1 MLPASLTTPHWLCG
15 LLLDIWTAERF
26 TWLMSSPVTAVFHTS
41 SLESVPF
48 IVITSAFWFE
58 LTGAPCWSVSCFVVQ
73 HHGRLFLIII
83 TDSFILET
91 YCADDTRSSGSQS
104 LRCEDFVLWSTIW
117 GIEREKIMLFSA
129 VSLYSVSCLWCRTAL
144 WSEWRVFVWIQ
155 VCLWSES
162 ASLVREVFSFLFSFQ
177 YSTSLSTLQ
186 LIGYIACQ
194 SFLWAVRSAESIL
207 ILRVIQISRFNKF
220 HHDILIRLRLI
231 ALLSILFVYI
241 YFCWSNHYLT
251 AH

>member
-1 MLPASLTTPHWLCG
+1 MLKCLLFCCPTPWTLVFNNNHRFVHFGDLLCWWYTLQRVSKPPLWRLCAVVHHLGHRERENHAVQRCLTLLC
-15 LLLDIWTAERF
+15 LLPL
-26 TWLMSSPVTAVFHTS
+26 
-41 SLESVPF
+41 
-48 IVITSAFWFE
+48 
-58 LTGAPCWSVSCFVVQ
+58 VSHCFVKRVACVC
-73 HHGRLFLIII
+73 L
-83 TDSFILET
+83 DS
-91 YCADDTRSSGSQS
+91 G
-104 LRCEDFVLWSTIW
+104 
-117 GIEREKIMLFSA
+117 
-129 VSLYSVSCLWCRTAL
+129 
-144 WSEWRVFVWIQ
+144 VFVKWICITRQ
-155 VCLWSES
+155 RGFFL
-162 ASLVREVFSFLFSFQ
+162 FLFSFQ